1 MNRFKLTVSLISLC
15 SIFLL
20 TCAMQVTAAPSSI
33 MVSSASTQPTLQQ
46 LTVNKLRN
54 NPNLNLSQL
63 NLTITGNKIELN
75 GIASNGFERAL
86 AQKFIENT
94 QGIEIIE
101 NKMLVELEK

>member
-1 MNRFKLTVSLISLC
+1 MNRFKLTVSLISLSC
-15 SIFLL
+15 VFLL
-20 TCAMQVTAAPSSI
+20 ACATQVSAAPSSI

-46 LTVNKLRN
+46 LTVNKLLN

-63 NLTITGNKIELN
+63 NLTVIGNKIELN

-101 NKMLVELEK
+101 NKMLVELEQ